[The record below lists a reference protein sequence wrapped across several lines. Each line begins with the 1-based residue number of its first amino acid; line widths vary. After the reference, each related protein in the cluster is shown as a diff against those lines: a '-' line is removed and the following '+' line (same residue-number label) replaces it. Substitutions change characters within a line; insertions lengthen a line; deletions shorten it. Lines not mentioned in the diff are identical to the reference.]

1 MMVKFLDLHKVN
13 ERFRSEFEERISQV
27 LDKGWYISGEENRSF
42 AANFAAFCGTKQS
55 LGVGNGLEALCLIL
69 RAYGFG
75 PGDEV
80 IVPSNTYIATIL
92 AISENGCTP
101 VFVEPRLDDYNL
113 DPQLIESKITG
124 KTKAIMIVHLYGQCA
139 RMDEIN
145 EIAYRHH
152 LKVIEDAAQAHGA
165 VYGGKKVG
173 ALGDAAGF
181 SFYPSKNLGCLGD
194 GGAITTND
202 SDLYA
207 KLKALANYGSEK
219 RYINSYKGLNSRLDE
234 LQAAVLDVKLKYLDA
249 DNEKRRSI
257 ATFYLKHLNNELIT
271 LPKTQT
277 REGHVWHIFPVR
289 TERRNELQAHLAKE
303 GIQTVI
309 HYPIPPHKQ
318 KAYSEYNDFSFPIA
332 EKIHGEILSL
342 PISPVI
348 SKEEATK
355 VVDSVN
361 AFK

>member
-1 MMVKFLDLHKVN
+1 MVKFLDLHKVN
-13 ERFRSEFEERISQV
+13 ERFRSEFEERISRV

-42 AANFAAFCGTKQS
+42 ARNFAAFCGTKRS

-75 PGDEV
+75 PGDEI
-80 IVPSNTYIATIL
+80 IVPSNTYIATVL

-101 VFVEPRLDDYNL
+101 IFVEPRLDDYNL
-113 DPQLIESKITG
+113 DPQLIESKITR
-124 KTKAIMIVHLYGQCA
+124 KTKAIMVVHLYGQCA

-145 EIAYRHH
+145 ETARKHN

-165 VYGGKKVG
+165 VYGSKKAG
-173 ALGDAAGF
+173 ALGNAAGF

-202 SDLYA
+202 SDLYE

-234 LQAAVLDVKLKYLDA
+234 LQAAVLDIKLKYLDA
-249 DNEKRRSI
+249 DNERRRSI
-257 ATFYLKHLNNELIT
+257 AEFYQEHLNNELII
-271 LPKTQT
+271 LPKTHT
-277 REGHVWHIFPVR
+277 REGHVWHIFAIR
-289 TERRNELQAHLAKE
+289 TERRDELQAHLAKK

-318 KAYSEYNDFSFPIA
+318 KAYSEYNDFSFPVT
-332 EKIHGEILSL
+332 EKIHSEILSL

-348 SKEEATK
+348 SEDEAIRI
-355 VVDSVN
+355 VDSVN